1 MNIKAPF
8 QVESFNPEKESY
20 ESNSLH
26 YLKGIRDT
34 TLLSS
39 QRDDN
44 ECPILTNKNLRAVP
58 FDTFNMLEGWLQHEK
73 MTEGRIILTKKEK
86 RSG

>member
-44 ECPILTNKNLRAVP
+44 ECPLTNKSLRAVP
-58 FDTFNMLEGWLQHEK
+58 FDTLNMLEGWLQHKK
-73 MTEGRIILTKKEK
+73 MTGGQSLLTKKEK